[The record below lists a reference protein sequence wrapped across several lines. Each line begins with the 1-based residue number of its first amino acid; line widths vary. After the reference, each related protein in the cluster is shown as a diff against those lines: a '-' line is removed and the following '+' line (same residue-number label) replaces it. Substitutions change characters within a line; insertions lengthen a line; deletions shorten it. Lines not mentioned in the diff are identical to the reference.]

1 METAYII
8 RNGVIIG
15 SGTNSSLNPDSSS
28 TYIINC
34 TIVSE
39 TGLETEV
46 TNYDGDFT
54 KIKQTIADGGKVEL
68 RTNFNS
74 SNYILEPSRIEE
86 NYVTFNTID
95 KNANITIKVTKYGIN
110 DVSYIDLNSNGGAT
124 IDDAVTSTDTTWSSK
139 KTSDEIAEK
148 VDKTDITT
156 TIDSTST
163 DTQVPSAKSVN
174 DKYEEANVYKGKYV
188 GDLNDIPFIKSGVV
202 YKYDIRSGNCTN
214 TPVGTHGILYST
226 YFDSDNYCLQ
236 EFHSLQTNK
245 ASIYRRDKGTGVW
258 SDWQELATMDKV
270 KDGYAKIIKNNDTD
284 TNDAMFIA
292 YKNRDLFGIRIYKDD
307 DSEHE
312 LKFSTSGVSY
322 VKNGVTVWTTRGAD
336 VGVGVTTITPVN
348 SNITG
353 NIEYTVKNGICY
365 VSMKDLMSTI
375 SSTNLLISTAMPKPS
390 INCTASSV
398 DASGNI
404 AMIYI
409 DKNTTNLRGNFYTK
423 NAKSNC
429 SFSYPV
435 AE

>member
-270 KDGYAKIIKNNDTD
+270 VGGVAKYERN
-284 TNDAMFIA
+284 
-292 YKNRDLFGIRIYKDD
+292 
-307 DSEHE
+307 EHSTGAG
-312 LKFSTSGVSY
+312 STSGIDIVTLPKGHKY
-322 VKNGVTVWTTRGAD
+322 IVVAHFQINKTITDAINMNGSVASN
-336 VGVGVTTITPVN
+336 GVGVTVRYTPHNGGGADATLLIDATNENAVIRCYSHN
-348 SNITG
+348 PTS
-353 NIEYTVKNGICY
+353 EDLYFQYTVQ
-365 VSMKDLMSTI
+365 VMTL
-375 SSTNLLISTAMPKPS
+375 A
-390 INCTASSV
+390 
-398 DASGNI
+398 
-404 AMIYI
+404 
-409 DKNTTNLRGNFYTK
+409 
-423 NAKSNC
+423 
-429 SFSYPV
+429 
-435 AE
+435 